1 MRAANPVPNDLRVG
15 PSPSSGTRV
24 GHTDL
29 LHLLVVYLVWG
40 STYLAMRVAVLG
52 LPPFLLASLRFATA
66 GTILVCVARLRRD
79 PVPDATQLFGSG
91 LMGMFL
97 LLGGNGMVVWAEQWI
112 SSGLAALLI
121 GTLPLFTV
129 MLEAV
134 GAGQSRPTPRM
145 LGALGLGFA
154 GLMILLLPDL
164 TRTGHGSQVTLA
176 SGAVLLASL
185 SWATGTWLGRRM
197 PTPESNLMRSG
208 TMMLVASLA
217 LIGVSTWLGE
227 PTRVS
232 WEQVPMSAWSAL
244 LYLVLAGSCLGFTSF
259 SHLTRHADPALAA
272 SYAYVNPVVAVLLGA
287 WLLHEPLG
295 WATVCGAC
303 GIVTSIVWLVRGNT
317 RG

>member
-1 MRAANPVPNDLRVG
+1 MRVD
-15 PSPSSGTRV
+15 PSPSAGLRLAR
-24 GHTDL
+24 TDL
-29 LHLLVVYLVWG
+29 LHLLVVYAVWG

-66 GTILVCVARLRRD
+66 GTILVCLARLRRH
-79 PVPDATQLFGSG
+79 PVPDMAQLAGSG
-91 LMGMFL
+91 LMGLFL
-97 LLGGNGMVVWAEQWI
+97 LLVGNGMVVWAEQWI

-129 MLEAV
+129 MLE
-134 GAGQSRPTPRM
+134 GIGDRRSRPTHRV

-154 GLMILLLPDL
+154 GLTILLLPDL
-164 TRTGHGSQVTLA
+164 TRTGQGSQVTIA

-227 PTRVS
+227 PTHVS
-232 WEQVPMSAWSAL
+232 WEQVPFSAWSAL

-259 SHLTRHADPALAA
+259 SHLTRHADPELAA

-295 WATVCGAC
+295 WNTVCGATC
-303 GIVTSIVWLVRGNT
+303 IVTSIVWLVRGKT